1 MHRQGRTP
9 RAGRRSTWASPQDFE
24 QACLHCFALIRGLVV
39 IFRPFPSPSFFLPPF
54 NPRTITSIRARD
66 ARKVGHRMP
75 QGTKSVRLSPNSTM
89 RGANISRKK
98 PGGHDIEKTYR
109 KRHPELHRLRCCV
122 APRQGC
128 IFPRFGSYC
137 GRGLFG
143 RS

>member
-1 MHRQGRTP
+1 MRSTQSFFLQAVHRQGRTP

-54 NPRTITSIRARD
+54 NPRTITSIRAGD

-75 QGTKSVRLSPNSTM
+75 QGTKSVRSSPNSTM

-98 PGGHDIEKTYR
+98 NPGGMMWKKHTENDILSYTD
-109 KRHPELHRLRCCV
+109 LDV
-122 APRQGC
+122 A
-128 IFPRFGSYC
+128 
-137 GRGLFG
+137 
-143 RS
+143 